1 MLKQDQIPELF
12 VETYAIGMRH
22 RFIQT
27 RATLHRGLCSKDT
40 IPMGVRE
47 MKDKTTILP
56 KILCFAL
63 CSGLTFAARAQEQAS
78 EGTQQ
83 ADERIEAIDVIG
95 YRDSLRRN
103 ISIKRESDAIVD
115 AVSAEDI
122 GQFPDINVADAL
134 QRITGVQVEKD
145 ERDGEGVRV
154 SIRGT
159 ASHLNLAL
167 LNNQQIASATASNRR
182 TELRDR
188 SFNYYLLPTEIVDTL
203 EVYKSPEANV
213 DEGSVG
219 GTIIV
224 RTRRPLDADANSGAV
239 SARYYN
245 FENAGENKPHL
256 SGLYSWKND
265 AETFGFNIAYVHKD
279 SVTLMD
285 SKRNNAGYFRPTDYN
300 SDGVN
305 ERIPVRVGANRY
317 AAEYSLDTPFATLQ
331 FAPNEDLDITVTALH
346 SVTERQSQG
355 IYSFGFSS
363 LAAALSLADIRAQN
377 LVAIN
382 DGTVVSGNIPA
393 CCAAFNSRSNLQG
406 GAYATGS
413 YQDEAETTAFDFEA
427 TLERDAYRVTVQAG
441 HSFADGMAIDKD
453 AQFSAL
459 SGIDFDMTSG
469 VMEARLDA
477 GLTPQD
483 YEFHYSHINTIRN
496 DSDST
501 FAQADTE
508 ITLGGDLFSSIE
520 AGVKYREYNKGAS
533 RVKRDFVEDGTLAR
547 FVGAPIADFAVGAV
561 PTQMWNFNVDA
572 FESWQN
578 GIPAEPGTGNSTW
591 ADPNDRFGVNEEVT
605 AAYVKG
611 NFETESFRGNL
622 GLRAVRTATTSK
634 ARRYQGPNF
643 NAERSGTARDAEIE
657 NEYSDILP
665 SLNLNYVGFDDVIL
679 RFAAAKVLAR
689 PNYVSIA
696 PFETLN
702 CGSRGCTG
710 FEGNAD
716 LDPFRANQIDLS
728 AEWYIDDASIL
739 AFAIF
744 HKDIESY
751 IDIESFSATR
761 DYWTLDANGANV
773 IESREFALERPING
787 EGLTIQGY
795 EISYQQELGYGF
807 GVTANYTYA
816 DADLTQ
822 TEAQMEADQEPVLFG
837 HSEDTWNATAYYE
850 REGLAARLSYTFRS
864 EYPSNHLHGA
874 NIQTSTQQAGTA
886 DLGLGF
892 GVSRG
897 LIGYKGDFGQ
907 LDFNASY
914 NVTDDIEVLFQVIN
928 LGDEEILW
936 YASRE
941 NHTPDPGRPI
951 GAYNH
956 GRRYA
961 IGMNVKF

>member
-1 MLKQDQIPELF
+1 
-12 VETYAIGMRH
+12 
-22 RFIQT
+22 
-27 RATLHRGLCSKDT
+27 
-40 IPMGVRE
+40 
-47 MKDKTTILP
+47 MKGEIMALR
-56 KILCFAL
+56 KILCLAL
-63 CSGLTFAARAQEQAS
+63 VSGLGIPAITQAQES
-78 EGTQQ
+78 GGE
-83 ADERIEAIDVIG
+83 DERIELIEVIG
-95 YRDSLRRN
+95 YRDSLRKN
-103 ISIKRESDAIVD
+103 LSIKRESDTIVD

-145 ERDGEGVRV
+145 ERDGEGARV

-159 ASHLNLAL
+159 APHLNLAL

-203 EVYKSPEANV
+203 EVYKSPEANI

-219 GTIIV
+219 GTVIV

-239 SARYYN
+239 SARYFN
-245 FENAGENKPHL
+245 FDNAGENKPHV

-265 AETFGFNIAYVHKD
+265 AETFGFNLAYVHRD
-279 SVTLMD
+279 SATLMD
-285 SKRNNAGYFRPTDYN
+285 SKRNTAGYFRPTDYD

-305 ERIPVRVGANRY
+305 ERIPVRIGANRY
-317 AAEYSLDTPFATLQ
+317 TADYSLDTPFVTLQ
-331 FAPNEDLDITVTALH
+331 FAPNDDLDVTFTALN
-346 SVTERQSQG
+346 SVTERESQG

-363 LAAALSLADIRAQN
+363 LAAALSLADIRANN
-377 LVAIN
+377 LVAIS

-393 CCAAFNSRSNLQG
+393 CCTAFNSRSNLQG
-406 GAYATGS
+406 ATYDTGF
-413 YQDEAETTAFDFEA
+413 YRDEVETTAFDMEA

-441 HSFADGMAIDKD
+441 HSYADGLAIDKA
-453 AQFSAL
+453 AQFAAL
-459 SGIDFDMTSG
+459 SGIAFDLTSG
-469 VMEARLDA
+469 VMESTLDA
-477 GLTPQD
+477 GLSPDD
-483 YEFHYSHINTIRN
+483 YEFFYSHINTIRN

-501 FAQADTE
+501 FLQADTE
-508 ITLGGDLFSSIE
+508 ITVNSDFFSSIE
-520 AGVKYREYNKGAS
+520 AGVKYREYSKAAS
-533 RVKRDFVEDGTLAR
+533 RVKRDFVEEGTLAQ
-547 FVGAPIADFAVGAV
+547 FAGAGITEFKVGAV
-561 PTQMWNFNVDA
+561 PTQLWGFDVEA
-572 FESWQN
+572 FQRWQN
-578 GIPAEPGTGNSTW
+578 GIPEVAGTGNSSW
-591 ADPNDRFGVNEEVT
+591 NDPNDRFQVEEEVT

-611 NFETESFRGNL
+611 NFETENFRGNL
-622 GLRAVRTATTSK
+622 GLRAVSTSTTSG
-634 ARRYQGPNF
+634 ARQYGGANF
-643 NAERSGTARDAEIE
+643 SAERRGAVQDVAIE
-657 NEYSDILP
+657 NDYTDILP

-710 FEGNAD
+710 FEGNPE
-716 LDPFRANQIDLS
+716 LEPFRSNQYDLS
-728 AEWYIDDASIL
+728 AEWYIDDSSLL
-739 AFAIF
+739 AFVLF
-744 HKDIESY
+744 HKDIDSY
-751 IDIESFSATR
+751 IDIESFTATR
-761 DYWTLDANGANV
+761 DYRTLDASGANV
-773 IESREFALERPING
+773 IEAREFALERPVNG
-787 EGLTIQGY
+787 EGISIQGF
-795 EISYQQELGYGF
+795 EINYQQDLGYGF

-816 DADLTQ
+816 DADLNQ
-822 TEAQMEADQEPVLFG
+822 TEAQREAGQEPVLFG

-850 REGLAARLSYTFRS
+850 QNGLAARLSYTFRS

-914 NVTDDIEVLFQVIN
+914 NVTDDMELLFQVIN
-928 LGDEEILW
+928 LADEEILW

-941 NHTPDPGRPI
+941 NHTPDTGRPI
-951 GAYNH
+951 GVYNH

-961 IGMNVKF
+961 LGVNVKF